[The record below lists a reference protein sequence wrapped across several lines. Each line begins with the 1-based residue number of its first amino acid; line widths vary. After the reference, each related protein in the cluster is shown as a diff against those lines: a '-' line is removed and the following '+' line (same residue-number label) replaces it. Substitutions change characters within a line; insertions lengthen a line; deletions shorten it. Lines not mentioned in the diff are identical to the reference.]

1 LVGFRPGFKVSIRL
15 VEYIKSARLP
25 DTYLFIHPYL
35 IHSIQIPQ
43 SSSIFLKS
51 NMSPPVWLI
60 TGSSSGFGLS
70 LTRIA
75 LRAGHKVIATSRNPS
90 KTPDLV
96 SEVQKLGGVWHAL
109 DITSPESE
117 IAKAVE
123 KATGVWG
130 RIDVLVNSAGYAL
143 LGAFET
149 IRYDFHLILLSRRE
163 D

>member
-1 LVGFRPGFKVSIRL
+1 
-15 VEYIKSARLP
+15 
-25 DTYLFIHPYL
+25 
-35 IHSIQIPQ
+35 
-43 SSSIFLKS
+43 
-51 NMSPPVWLI
+51 MCPPVWLI

-96 SEVQKLGGVWHAL
+96 SEIQKLGGVWHAL
-109 DITSPESE
+109 DMTSPESE
-117 IAKAVE
+117 IAAAVQKAIE
-123 KATGVWG
+123 VWG

-149 IRYDFHLILLSRRE
+149 IRYDFQVNLRMIRE
-163 D
+163 TDI